1 MTKHEQIIKYIESLS
16 VGHKISVRQ
25 IAKDLNVSEGT
36 AYRAIKEADNQ
47 GLVASIDRVGTVRIE
62 RKSREQIENLTFNE
76 IVKIVDGQ
84 VLGGKQG
91 LYKTLSKFAIGAM
104 ELNDV
109 VKYLTKNT
117 LLIVGNRSDVQM
129 EALKR
134 GSAVLITGGFEAN
147 EDIINYADEHELPI
161 ILSNYD
167 TFLVANIIN
176 RAIYDQMI
184 KKEILMVEDIMIPIE
199 STSYLDDK
207 QKVRDW
213 NELSQQTSHTRF
225 PVVDSEMKVVGIL
238 TSKDIVNEEPDKSI
252 RTLMTKSPI
261 IANLNTTIAT
271 CAHLMIWEG
280 IELLPVVSTSKV
292 LIGIISREDV
302 LKTMQLMSRQ
312 PQIGETI
319 HDQIA
324 KQITMD
330 NGNVVVNISPQL
342 TNQFGML
349 TKSVYIAV
357 IEEALRYEIRKM
369 KKSEIMIEHIDIY
382 YLKTVQIDDD
392 VEVKITTLDIGRI
405 FAKFEVTMVSG
416 SATVAKALLM
426 CQILEK

>member
-117 LLIVGNRSDVQM
+117 LLIVGNRADVQM

-161 ILSNYD
+161 ISSNYD

-238 TSKDIVNEEPDKSI
+238 TSKDIVNEEQDKSI

-261 IANLNTTIAT
+261 IAHLNTTIAT

>member
-117 LLIVGNRSDVQM
+117 LLIVGNRADVQM

-238 TSKDIVNEEPDKSI
+238 TSKDIVNEEQDKSI
-252 RTLMTKSPI
+252 KTLMTKSPI
-261 IANLNTTIAT
+261 IAHLNTTIAT

-312 PQIGETI
+312 SQIGETI

>member
-238 TSKDIVNEEPDKSI
+238 TSKDIVNEEQDKSI

-261 IANLNTTIAT
+261 IAHLNTTIAT

-392 VEVKITTLDIGRI
+392 VEVKVTTLDIGRI

>member
-36 AYRAIKEADNQ
+36 AYRAIKEADNK

-91 LYKTLSKFAIGAM
+91 LHKTLSKFAIGAM
-104 ELNDV
+104 EIKDV
-109 VKYLTKNT
+109 VKYLTMNT
-117 LLIVGNRSDVQM
+117 LLIVGNRADVQM
-129 EALKR
+129 EALKS
-134 GSAVLITGGFEAN
+134 GSAVLITGGFEA
-147 EDIINYADEHELPI
+147 DDVIVKYADDHDLPI
-161 ILSNYD
+161 ISSNYD
-167 TFLVANIIN
+167 TFLVANAIN

-199 STSYLDDK
+199 ETSYLFDN

-213 NELSQQTSHTRF
+213 NEMSQQTSHTRF
-225 PVVDSEMKVVGIL
+225 PVVDNELKVIGIL
-238 TSKDIVNEEPDKSI
+238 TSKDIVNEESDKQI
-252 RTLMTKSPI
+252 KALMTKAPI
-261 IANLNTTIAT
+261 VAHLNTTIAT

-280 IELLPVVSTSKV
+280 IELLPVVSNTKE

-324 KQITMD
+324 KQISME
-330 NGNVVVNISPQL
+330 NGKIKVNISPQL
-342 TNQFGML
+342 TNQFGMM
-349 TKSVYIAV
+349 TKSIYIAV
-357 IEEALRYEIRKM
+357 IEEALRYEVRKL
-369 KKSEIMIEHIDIY
+369 KKSELMIEHIDIY
-382 YLKTVQIDDD
+382 YFKTVQIDE
-392 VEVKITTLDIGRI
+392 EVTVNISVLDMGRLS
-405 FAKFEVTMVSG
+405 AKFEISMMNG
-416 SATVAKALLM
+416 NNTVAKALLM
-426 CQILEK
+426 CQLLDK

>member
-176 RAIYDQMI
+176 RAIYDEMI
-184 KKEILMVEDIMIPIE
+184 KKEILMVEDIMIPLE

-238 TSKDIVNEEPDKSI
+238 TSKDIVNEEQDKSI

-261 IANLNTTIAT
+261 IAHLNTTIAT

>member
-161 ILSNYD
+161 ISSNYD

-238 TSKDIVNEEPDKSI
+238 TSKDIVNEEQDKSI

-261 IANLNTTIAT
+261 IAHLNTTIAT
-271 CAHLMIWEG
+271 CAHLLIWEG

>member
-238 TSKDIVNEEPDKSI
+238 TSKDIVNEEQDKSI

-261 IANLNTTIAT
+261 IAHLNTTIAT

>member
-117 LLIVGNRSDVQM
+117 LLIVGNRADVQM

-161 ILSNYD
+161 ISSNYD

-225 PVVDSEMKVVGIL
+225 PVVDREMKVVGIL
-238 TSKDIVNEEPDKSI
+238 TSKDIVNEEQDKSI

-261 IANLNTTIAT
+261 IAHLNTTIAT

-330 NGNVVVNISPQL
+330 NGNVVVKISPQL

>member
-225 PVVDSEMKVVGIL
+225 PIVDSEMKVVGIL
-238 TSKDIVNEEPDKSI
+238 TSKDIVNEEQDKSI

-261 IANLNTTIAT
+261 IAHLNTTIAT

>member
-117 LLIVGNRSDVQM
+117 LLIVGNRADVQM

-161 ILSNYD
+161 ISSNYD

-238 TSKDIVNEEPDKSI
+238 TSKDIVNEEQDKSI

-261 IANLNTTIAT
+261 IAHLNTTIAT

-330 NGNVVVNISPQL
+330 NGNVVVKISPQL

>member
-261 IANLNTTIAT
+261 IAHLNTTIAT

-416 SATVAKALLM
+416 SATVAK
-426 CQILEK
+426 KHY

>member
-117 LLIVGNRSDVQM
+117 LLIVGNRADVQM

-134 GSAVLITGGFEAN
+134 GSAVLITGGFEAH
-147 EDIINYADEHELPI
+147 EDIIKYADEHELPI
-161 ILSNYD
+161 ISSNYD

-238 TSKDIVNEEPDKSI
+238 TSKDIVNEEQDKSI

-261 IANLNTTIAT
+261 IAHLNTTIAT

>member
-117 LLIVGNRSDVQM
+117 LLIVGNRADVQM

-134 GSAVLITGGFEAN
+134 GSAVLITGGFEAY

-161 ILSNYD
+161 ISSNYD

-261 IANLNTTIAT
+261 IAHLNTTIAT

>member
-213 NELSQQTSHTRF
+213 NELSQQTFHTRF

-238 TSKDIVNEEPDKSI
+238 TSKDIVNEEQDKSI

-261 IANLNTTIAT
+261 IAHLNTTIAT

>member
-225 PVVDSEMKVVGIL
+225 PVVDSKMKVVGIL
-238 TSKDIVNEEPDKSI
+238 TSKDIVNEEQDKSI

-261 IANLNTTIAT
+261 IAHLNTTIAT

>member
-62 RKSREQIENLTFNE
+62 RKTREQIENLTFNE

-117 LLIVGNRSDVQM
+117 LLIVGNRADVQM

-147 EDIINYADEHELPI
+147 EEIIEYADEYELPI
-161 ILSNYD
+161 ISSNYD
-167 TFLVANIIN
+167 TFIVANLIN

-199 STSYLDDK
+199 STSYLDDT
-207 QKVRDW
+207 QKVKDW
-213 NELSQQTSHTRF
+213 NELSQLTSHTRF
-225 PVVDSEMKVVGIL
+225 PIVDNETKVVGIL
-238 TSKDIVNEEPDKSI
+238 TSKDIVNEEPDKSVK
-252 RTLMTKSPI
+252 TLMTKTPI
-261 IANLNTTIAT
+261 VAHLNTTIAT

-280 IELLPVVSTSKV
+280 IELLPVVSNSKE

-324 KQITMD
+324 KQITMN

-342 TNQFGML
+342 TNQFGMM
-349 TKSVYIAV
+349 TKSVYLAV

-369 KKSEIMIEHIDIY
+369 KKSEFMIEHIDIY

-392 VEVKITTLDIGRI
+392 VEVKVTTLDIGRL

>member
-184 KKEILMVEDIMIPIE
+184 TKEILMVEDIMIPIE

-238 TSKDIVNEEPDKSI
+238 TSKDIVNEEQDKSI

-261 IANLNTTIAT
+261 IAHLNTTIAT

>member
-117 LLIVGNRSDVQM
+117 LLIVGNRADVQM

-161 ILSNYD
+161 IS
-167 TFLVANIIN
+167 
-176 RAIYDQMI
+176 
-184 KKEILMVEDIMIPIE
+184 
-199 STSYLDDK
+199 
-207 QKVRDW
+207 
-213 NELSQQTSHTRF
+213 
-225 PVVDSEMKVVGIL
+225 
-238 TSKDIVNEEPDKSI
+238 SK
-252 RTLMTKSPI
+252 
-261 IANLNTTIAT
+261 
-271 CAHLMIWEG
+271 
-280 IELLPVVSTSKV
+280 
-292 LIGIISREDV
+292 
-302 LKTMQLMSRQ
+302 
-312 PQIGETI
+312 
-319 HDQIA
+319 
-324 KQITMD
+324 
-330 NGNVVVNISPQL
+330 
-342 TNQFGML
+342 
-349 TKSVYIAV
+349 
-357 IEEALRYEIRKM
+357 
-369 KKSEIMIEHIDIY
+369 
-382 YLKTVQIDDD
+382 
-392 VEVKITTLDIGRI
+392 
-405 FAKFEVTMVSG
+405 
-416 SATVAKALLM
+416 
-426 CQILEK
+426 

>member
-84 VLGGKQG
+84 ILGGKQG
-91 LYKTLSKFAIGAM
+91 LHKTLSKFAIGAM
-104 ELNDV
+104 ELQDV

-134 GSAVLITGGFEAN
+134 GSAVLITGGFEADN
-147 EDIINYADEHELPI
+147 EIVEYADEHDLPI
-161 ILSNYD
+161 ISSNYD
-167 TFLVANIIN
+167 TFIVANVIN

-184 KKEILMVEDIMIPIE
+184 KKEILMVDDIMIPIE
-199 STSYLDDK
+199 ATSYLDEK

-213 NELSQQTSHTRF
+213 NELSKQTSHTRF
-225 PVVDSEMKVVGIL
+225 PVVDHELKVVGIL
-238 TSKDIVNEEPDKSI
+238 TSKDIVNEDNDKSI
-252 RTLMTKSPI
+252 KSLMTKSPI
-261 IANLNTTIAT
+261 VAQLNTTIAT

-280 IELLPVVSTSKV
+280 IELLPVVSNSKE
-292 LIGIISREDV
+292 LIGMISREDV

-324 KQITMD
+324 KQINMQD
-330 NGNVVVNISPQL
+330 GQININVAPQL
-342 TNQFGML
+342 TNQFGMM
-349 TKSVYIAV
+349 TKAVYVAV
-357 IEEALRYEIRKM
+357 IEEALRYEVRKM
-369 KKSEIMIEHIDIY
+369 KKSEVMVEHIDIY
-382 YLKTVQIDDD
+382 YLKTVQIDDVVQ
-392 VEVKITTLDIGRI
+392 VEIDTLDIGRL
-405 FAKFEVTMVSG
+405 FAKFEVTMISG
-416 SATVAKALLM
+416 NQTVAKALLM
-426 CQILEK
+426 CQLLDK

>member
-238 TSKDIVNEEPDKSI
+238 TSKDIVNEEQDKSI

-261 IANLNTTIAT
+261 IAHLNTTIAT

-405 FAKFEVTMVSG
+405 FAKFEVMMVSG

>member
-36 AYRAIKEADNQ
+36 AYRAIKEADNK

-62 RKSREQIENLTFNE
+62 RKSREQIENLTFND

-104 ELNDV
+104 ELADV

-117 LLIVGNRSDVQM
+117 LLIVGNRADVQM

-134 GSAVLITGGFEAN
+134 GSAVLITGGFEAD
-147 EDIINYADEHELPI
+147 EAIIEYADEYDLPI
-161 ILSNYD
+161 ISSNYD
-167 TFLVANIIN
+167 TFIVANVIN

-199 STSYLDDK
+199 STSYLDDSL
-207 QKVRDW
+207 KVRDW

-225 PVVDSEMKVVGIL
+225 PVVDNELKVVGIL
-238 TSKDIVNEEPDKSI
+238 TSKDIVNVEQDKSI
-252 RTLMTKSPI
+252 KSLMTKSPI
-261 IANLNTTIAT
+261 VAQLNTTIAT

-280 IELLPVVSTSKV
+280 IELLPVVDNSKE

-324 KQITMD
+324 KQMSMKD
-330 NGNVVVNISPQL
+330 GNIFVNISPQL
-342 TNQFGML
+342 TNQFGMM

-357 IEEALRYEIRKM
+357 IEEALRYEVRKT
-369 KKSEIMIEHIDIY
+369 KKSELMIEHIDIY

-392 VEVKITTLDIGRI
+392 VQVHISTLDIGRL
-405 FAKFEVTMVSG
+405 FAKFEVTMSSG
-416 SATVAKALLM
+416 NHTVAKAMIM
-426 CQILEK
+426 CQLLDN

>member
-1 MTKHEQIIKYIESLS
+1 
-16 VGHKISVRQ
+16 
-25 IAKDLNVSEGT
+25 
-36 AYRAIKEADNQ
+36 
-47 GLVASIDRVGTVRIE
+47 
-62 RKSREQIENLTFNE
+62 
-76 IVKIVDGQ
+76 
-84 VLGGKQG
+84 
-91 LYKTLSKFAIGAM
+91 
-104 ELNDV
+104 
-109 VKYLTKNT
+109 
-117 LLIVGNRSDVQM
+117 
-129 EALKR
+129 
-134 GSAVLITGGFEAN
+134 
-147 EDIINYADEHELPI
+147 
-161 ILSNYD
+161 
-167 TFLVANIIN
+167 
-176 RAIYDQMI
+176 
-184 KKEILMVEDIMIPIE
+184 

-238 TSKDIVNEEPDKSI
+238 TSKDIVNEEQDKSI

-261 IANLNTTIAT
+261 IAHLNTTIAT

>member
-117 LLIVGNRSDVQM
+117 LLIVGNRADVQM

-161 ILSNYD
+161 ISSNYD

-238 TSKDIVNEEPDKSI
+238 TSKDIVNEEQDKSI

-261 IANLNTTIAT
+261 IAHLDTTIAT

-330 NGNVVVNISPQL
+330 NGNVVVKISPQL

>member
-238 TSKDIVNEEPDKSI
+238 TSKDIVNEEQDKSI

-261 IANLNTTIAT
+261 IAHLNTTIAT

-324 KQITMD
+324 KQITMY

>member
-238 TSKDIVNEEPDKSI
+238 TSKDIVNEEQDKSI
-252 RTLMTKSPI
+252 RILMTKSPI
-261 IANLNTTIAT
+261 IAHLNTTIAT

>member
-238 TSKDIVNEEPDKSI
+238 TSKDIVNEEQDKSI

-261 IANLNTTIAT
+261 IAHLNTTIAT

-330 NGNVVVNISPQL
+330 NGNVVVKISPQL

>member
-117 LLIVGNRSDVQM
+117 LLIVGNRADVQM

-134 GSAVLITGGFEAN
+134 GSAVLITGGFEAH

-161 ILSNYD
+161 ISSNYD

-238 TSKDIVNEEPDKSI
+238 TSKDIVNEEQDKSI

-261 IANLNTTIAT
+261 IAHLNTTIAT

-330 NGNVVVNISPQL
+330 NGNVVVKISPQL

>member
-261 IANLNTTIAT
+261 IAHLNTTIAT

>member
-104 ELNDV
+104 QLNDV

-117 LLIVGNRSDVQM
+117 LLIVGNRADVQM

-238 TSKDIVNEEPDKSI
+238 TSKDIVNEEQDKSI
-252 RTLMTKSPI
+252 KTLMTKSPI
-261 IANLNTTIAT
+261 IAHLNTTIAT

-312 PQIGETI
+312 SQIGETI

>member
-16 VGHKISVRQ
+16 VGHNISVRQ

-238 TSKDIVNEEPDKSI
+238 TSKDIVNEEQDKSI

-261 IANLNTTIAT
+261 IAHLNTTIAT

>member
-238 TSKDIVNEEPDKSI
+238 TSKDIVNEEQDKSI

-261 IANLNTTIAT
+261 IAHLNTTIAT

-405 FAKFEVTMVSG
+405 FAKLEVTMVSG

>member
-1 MTKHEQIIKYIESLS
+1 MTKHEQIIKYIESLA

-238 TSKDIVNEEPDKSI
+238 TSKDIVNEEQDKSI

-261 IANLNTTIAT
+261 IAHLNTTIAT